1 MKRFL
6 RSITGKTVSFILCV
20 IAVCVLAASAI
31 GAVMMAEED
40 YYTQTKEQVYE
51 GILGSKIR
59 RDAFA
64 NIWTAAGNYDNE
76 TLIIPDEQLV
86 FEVVNS
92 DGEVIARSE
101 DAENVN
107 VWKYSYEYGVVRGN
121 DRSVSDVL
129 YHEKN
134 SPVMEGD
141 EYYKF
146 HANIKENS
154 GISSYA
160 TIGKLV
166 DLSYQLK
173 YWIYLIGTAAF
184 LMALASF
191 ISLMANAGRRNG
203 SQELFPGPLNRIPFD
218 ILAGAYL
225 LSVPVVFE
233 ILEHTSPLADVFEI
247 ILVAVLSLI
256 YLVLFIGLCISMA
269 VRIKKQN
276 LIKGSLTYFC
286 LKHLWIM
293 AGYLWSFLKKLIRS
307 VIRFIGDIPLVWKTV
322 LITLGLVF
330 IEFLFLVNSYSDY
343 YIAFWL
349 IKNLILIPAVIY
361 IALNLKTLQR
371 GGIALANGDLS
382 YHVDTKRLFWDF
394 RKHGENLNSIAGGMA
409 IAVEDR
415 LKSERM
421 KTELIT
427 NVSHDIKTP
436 LTSII
441 NYADLI
447 GKEKVKNKKINEYTE
462 VLLRQ
467 SERLKRLI
475 DDLVEASKAS
485 TGNLEVDLM
494 PCDAATF
501 VEQTAGEYQDR
512 LKECDLTL
520 VTSMPEEELRI
531 MADGR
536 RMYRIFDNLMNNIC
550 KYAQSGTRVYLTLE
564 KNGDD
569 ALFVFK
575 NTSREQLN
583 ISEDELMERFTR
595 GDQSRNTEGNGL
607 GLSIAKSMAELQ
619 GGSLKIVID
628 GDLFKANLS
637 FPIID

>member
-1 MKRFL
+1 M
-6 RSITGKTVSFILCV
+6 V
-20 IAVCVLAASAI
+20 
-31 GAVMMAEED
+31 
-40 YYTQTKEQVYE
+40 
-51 GILGSKIR
+51 
-59 RDAFA
+59 
-64 NIWTAAGNYDNE
+64 
-76 TLIIPDEQLV
+76 
-86 FEVVNS
+86 
-92 DGEVIARSE
+92 
-101 DAENVN
+101 
-107 VWKYSYEYGVVRGN
+107 
-121 DRSVSDVL
+121 
-129 YHEKN
+129 
-134 SPVMEGD
+134 
-141 EYYKF
+141 
-146 HANIKENS
+146 
-154 GISSYA
+154 
-160 TIGKLV
+160 
-166 DLSYQLK
+166 
-173 YWIYLIGTAAF
+173 
-184 LMALASF
+184 
-191 ISLMANAGRRNG
+191 
-203 SQELFPGPLNRIPFD
+203 
-218 ILAGAYL
+218 
-225 LSVPVVFE
+225 
-233 ILEHTSPLADVFEI
+233 
-247 ILVAVLSLI
+247 
-256 YLVLFIGLCISMA
+256 
-269 VRIKKQN
+269 
-276 LIKGSLTYFC
+276 KGSLTYLC
-286 LKHLWIM
+286 LKHLW
-293 AGYLWSFLKKLIRS
+293 AVVVYAWDLLKKLMKSIVS
-307 VIRFIGDIPLVWKTV
+307 FISSIPLVWKTV
-322 LITLGLVF
+322 VITSGLVF
-330 IEFLFLVNSYSDY
+330 VEFLFLVNSYSDF

-361 IALNLKTLQR
+361 IALTLRTLQQ
-371 GGIALANGDLS
+371 GGIALASGDLS
-382 YHVDTKRLFWDF
+382 YHVDTKRMIWDF
-394 RKHGENLNSIAGGMA
+394 RKHGENLNSIANGMS

-447 GKEKVKNKKINEYTE
+447 GKEKTNNKKVKEYTE

-485 TGNLEVDLM
+485 TGNLEVNLM

-501 VEQTAGEYQDR
+501 VNQTAGEYQDR

-520 VTSMPEEELRI
+520 ITEVPEEELRI

-550 KYAQSGTRVYLTLE
+550 KYAQSGTRVYLSLE
-564 KNGDD
+564 RKDND

-619 GGSLKIVID
+619 NGSLKIVID

-637 FPIID
+637 FPIIA

>member
-6 RSITGKTVSFILCV
+6 RSIAGKTVSFIVCI
-20 IAVCVLAASAI
+20 IAVCVLAASMICA
-31 GAVMMAEED
+31 GLMFEGN
-40 YYTQTKEQVYE
+40 YYTQTKDQVFE
-51 GILGSKIR
+51 NIVTGRIH
-59 RDAFA
+59 RDACSEVWSA
-64 NIWTAAGNYDNE
+64 VSNSEDEPLVVSNE
-76 TLIIPDEQLV
+76 QFTYEI
-86 FEVVNS
+86 VND
-92 DGEVIARSE
+92 DGEVIGRSE
-101 DAENVN
+101 DASNIKEWV
-107 VWKYSYEYGVVRGN
+107 YSYEYGVLRN
-121 DRSVSDVL
+121 DEGYVDDVF
-129 YHEKN
+129 YHDKN
-134 SPVMEGD
+134 VPRDDGA
-141 EYYKF
+141 EYYTF
-146 HANIKENS
+146 NANIRENPN
-154 GISSYA
+154 INSYS
-160 TIGKLV
+160 TTGKIV
-166 DLSYQLK
+166 DLTYPLR
-173 YWIYLIGTAAF
+173 YWVYLIGIAA
-184 LMALASF
+184 LLSAIASF
-191 ISLMANAGRRNG
+191 IVLMANAGRRND
-203 SQELFPGPLNRIPFD
+203 SEELYPGPLNKIPFD
-218 ILAGAYL
+218 VLAGLYL
-225 LSVPVVFE
+225 IFGAACFAIVGQNYHLPDEF
-233 ILEHTSPLADVFEI
+233 I
-247 ILVAVLSLI
+247 VAAVIDLSLI
-256 YLVLFIGLCISMA
+256 FLVLFVGLCISMA
-269 VRIKKQN
+269 VRIKQKS
-276 LIKGSLTYFC
+276 LIKGSLTYLC
-286 LKHLWIM
+286 LK
-293 AGYLWSFLKKLIRS
+293 YLWTIVVYVWGLLKKLMKS
-307 VIRFIGDIPLVWKTV
+307 VVFFINSIPLVWKTAV
-322 LITLGLVF
+322 ITLGLVF

-343 YIAFWL
+343 YTAFWL
-349 IKNLILIPAVIY
+349 IRNLVLIPAVIC
-361 IALNLKTLQR
+361 ISLNLKTLQQ

-382 YHVDTKRLFWDF
+382 YHVDTKRMLWDF
-394 RKHGENLNSIAGGMA
+394 RKHGENLNSIANGMS

-447 GKEKVKNKKINEYTE
+447 GKEKTSNKKINEYTE

-501 VEQTAGEYQDR
+501 VNQTAGEYQDR

-520 VTSMPEEELRI
+520 ITEVPEEGIRI

-550 KYAQSGTRVYLTLE
+550 KYAQSGTRVYLSLE
-564 KNGDD
+564 RKDND
-569 ALFVFK
+569 ALFVFR

-619 GGSLKIVID
+619 NGSLKIVID